1 MRRYEQIYILRQS
14 LSEDEINQVV
24 ENSNQIVLDDE
35 GSIIS
40 VNKWGMRKLAYPIKK
55 ELQGY
60 YVLADVAATP
70 AAVAEIERKFRI
82 DDSVLKYL
90 TVKVSDSMT
99 AEEISDAQN
108 AAASQ
113 AAEAE
118 VAEDSS
124 EVAEEPA
131 AKEAKTKP
139 APAEKAD
146 AEPAD
151 KEAEDKHAPAEKA
164 DAEPAATGTDDVEP
178 TTEEKAS
185 K

>member
-35 GSIIS
+35 GTIIS
-40 VNKWGMRKLAYPIKK
+40 LNKWGMRKLAYPIKK
-55 ELQGY
+55 EPQGY

-82 DDSVLKYL
+82 DDAVLKYL

-99 AEEISDAQN
+99 AEEISEAQN

-113 AAEAE
+113 AAESEA
-118 VAEDSS
+118 AEDSS
-124 EVAEEPA
+124 AVDEGTASPEP
-131 AKEAKTKP
+131 ETKP
-139 APAEKAD
+139 APTPAEKTE
-146 AEPAD
+146 AEPATV
-151 KEAEDKHAPAEKA
+151 E
-164 DAEPAATGTDDVEP
+164 TDDVEP